1 MNAQEAAEYLGIA
14 VKTLYKWKRQAA
26 RNHGHLI
33 LSGRAVPFRCRQTGV
48 VGQGRILFE
57 PQWLDE
63 LKQAMEGRMTKPKT
77 TVRQAFS
84 NIHVTLGVP
93 SR

>member
-1 MNAQEAAEYLGIA
+1 MNAREAAEYLGIA

-33 LSGRAVPFRCRQTGV
+33 FSGRAVQFRYRQTGV
-48 VGQGRILFE
+48 AGQGRILFE
-57 PQWLDE
+57 QHWLDE
-63 LKQAMEGRMTKPKT
+63 LKLAMEGRIPKPRAST
-77 TVRQAFS
+77 RRAFS
-84 NIHVTLGVP
+84 NIHVKLGVP